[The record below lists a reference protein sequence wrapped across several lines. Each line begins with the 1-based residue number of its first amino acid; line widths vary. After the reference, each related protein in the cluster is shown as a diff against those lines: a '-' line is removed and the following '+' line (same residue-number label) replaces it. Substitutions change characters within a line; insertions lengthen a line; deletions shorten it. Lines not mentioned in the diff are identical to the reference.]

1 MIKGFRHKGLEVFFT
16 TGSMAGIQAAH
27 KSKLARQLNQLNQ
40 ASQVQDMNIA
50 GWKLHKLTGKNHK
63 NQLVDGHYAVSVNGN
78 WRLTF
83 YFEAENA
90 VLVDYQDYH

>member
-50 GWKLHKLTGKNHK
+50 
-63 NQLVDGHYAVSVNGN
+63 VGN
-78 WRLTF
+78 CIS
-83 YFEAENA
+83 
-90 VLVDYQDYH
+90 